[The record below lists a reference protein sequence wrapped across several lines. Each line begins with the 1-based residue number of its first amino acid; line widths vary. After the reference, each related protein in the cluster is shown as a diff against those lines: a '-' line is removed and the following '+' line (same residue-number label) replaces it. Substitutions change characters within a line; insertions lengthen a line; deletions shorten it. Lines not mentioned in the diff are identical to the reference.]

1 MVKRAEN
8 EGKNMGLI
16 RKRYSPELK
25 AKIGLAAIKELVPL
39 NEMASEEGVHLGQ
52 ITQWKKT
59 ILDSLPVYLP
69 TEALPIGPRSKG
81 TSSRALSTNRTTQG

>member
-1 MVKRAEN
+1 MTDSHFHSFLPRVIEKLPNKVVKRAEN

-59 ILDSLPVYLP
+59 ILDSLSD
-69 TEALPIGPRSKG
+69 IF
-81 TSSRALSTNRTTQG
+81 

>member
-1 MVKRAEN
+1 
-8 EGKNMGLI
+8 MGLI

-39 NEMASEEGVHLGQ
+39 NEMPSGEGVHPSQ